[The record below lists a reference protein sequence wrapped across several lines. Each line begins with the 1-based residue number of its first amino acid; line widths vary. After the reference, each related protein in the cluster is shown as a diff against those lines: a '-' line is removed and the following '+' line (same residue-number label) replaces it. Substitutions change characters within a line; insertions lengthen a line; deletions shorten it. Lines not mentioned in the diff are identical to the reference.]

1 MTISKTMEGIAITVQ
16 KMKFS
21 IKDFISKYDQIRSM
35 LSQEAHLEPIGTSII
50 SLFYENSYR
59 LKAVNYIR
67 QKSFIVYVRL
77 GSKYN
82 SDLGIVSTPAINVV
96 MKGISRMFSK
106 END

>member
-1 MTISKTMEGIAITVQ
+1 MTISKTMEGIAINVQ

-21 IKDFISKYDQIRSM
+21 IKDFSKYDQIRSM
-35 LSQEAHLEPIGTSII
+35 LSQEAYLEPIGTSII
-50 SLFYENSYR
+50 SLFYENSKR

-82 SDLGIVSTPAINVV
+82 SDLGIVSTPAIYVV